1 MDILEKSIQQFDS
14 KVKYVSS
21 DWVYFSYN
29 QNLSDS
35 GWKIHISS
43 QMKDAVSI
51 FTIVASF
58 LRKIECSFKV
68 AKDIERLILHEKP
81 HQ

>member
-1 MDILEKSIQQFDS
+1 MDVLENSIQQFDS

-21 DWVYFSYN
+21 DWVYFGYN
-29 QNLSDS
+29 KNLSDS

-51 FTIVASF
+51 FTLVASF
-58 LRKIECSFKV
+58 YAKLNVHLKLLRILKV
-68 AKDIERLILHEKP
+68 
-81 HQ
+81 